1 MDNTEL
7 HYLTYDPQAIW
18 EEMMAN
24 YVNAGGDILYPG
36 DEKEMLLRSVQAD
49 IVQIFAGVDNALRM
63 QTLRYAV
70 GEYLDVLGEQRGC
83 ERITASAAT
92 TTVTITTNA
101 TGEEDTLPAGTSM
114 TCDGEMFYQLT
125 EDVTLTGYQATIT
138 AEVIAD
144 RAGSAGNGLLA
155 GTEMTL
161 VISNEGVNR
170 IVVAADASGGN
181 DKETDTAYRERIRLH
196 GLTSVTTGPAQQYEE
211 KAKSVSS
218 AIVDAKAISPGAG
231 RVNVYLLLSDDTG
244 SAAIIQDVTEALSA
258 DDTRPLTDSVTVL
271 LAEDVEYTLNVE
283 CQSDGSSST
292 LSALADAVT
301 AYQEWQDGTIGAA
314 FNPDRLIAALYQ
326 AGATRVIFGTGSE
339 FDGGAVEYT
348 EIDENQRCKGT
359 ITINATT

>member
-18 EEMMAN
+18 EEMMVN

-36 DEKEMLLRSVQAD
+36 DEKEMLLRSVQED
-49 IVQIFAGVDNALRM
+49 IVQVFAGVDNALRM

-70 GEYLDVLGEQRGC
+70 GDYLDVIGEQRGC

-101 TGEEDTLPAGTSM
+101 TGEEDTLTAGSSM
-114 TCDGEMFYQLT
+114 TCDGEMFYQLVN
-125 EDVTLTGYQATIT
+125 DVALTGYQTSIT
-138 AEVIAD
+138 AEVTAD
-144 RAGSAGNGLLA
+144 RTGSAGNGLTA
-155 GTEMTL
+155 GTEMSL
-161 VISNEGVNR
+161 VITNPGVNR

-181 DKETDTAYRERIRLH
+181 ERETDDAYRERIRLH
-196 GLTSVTTGPAQQYEE
+196 GLTSVTTGPALQYEE
-211 KAKSVSS
+211 VAKGVSS
-218 AIVDAKAISPGAG
+218 DILDAKAISPGAG
-231 RVNVYLLLSDDTG
+231 RVNVYLILSSDTG
-244 SAAIIQDVTEALSA
+244 SAAIIQDVTEALSS
-258 DDTRPLTDSVTVL
+258 DDVRPLTDNVTVL
-271 LAEDVEYTLNVE
+271 LADDVEYTLNVQ

-292 LSALADAVT
+292 VSAMADAVT
-301 AYQEWQDGTIGAA
+301 AYQAWQDGNIGIA
-314 FNPDRLIAALYQ
+314 FNPDRLMAALYQ
-326 AGATRVIFGTGSE
+326 AGATRVTWGTGSE